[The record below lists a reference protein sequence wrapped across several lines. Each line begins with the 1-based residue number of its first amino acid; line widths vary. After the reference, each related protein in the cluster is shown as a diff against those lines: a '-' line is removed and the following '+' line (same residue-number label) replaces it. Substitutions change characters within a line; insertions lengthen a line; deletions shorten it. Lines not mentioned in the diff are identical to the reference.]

1 MTEVRATS
9 SDRKLRVSGGVVS
22 AVAGLFH
29 LPVGIIGL
37 ADPRMTGTIFG
48 EDAVLVVPAF
58 FLLLGA
64 FQLLWAWIT
73 VTSGNELIGI
83 GIFAFLASII
93 LYLFALATPLPFGV
107 IQQTI
112 SLPGAL
118 TKVVEAAYVV
128 IALFLVSR
136 SSQERL

>member
-9 SDRKLRVSGGVVS
+9 SDRKLKVSGAVVS

-29 LPVGIIGL
+29 LPIGIIGL
-37 ADPRMTGTIFG
+37 ANPEMAGTIFG
-48 EDAVLVVPAF
+48 EEAVLVVPGF
-58 FLLLGA
+58 FILLGA

-73 VTSGNELIGI
+73 LTSGSELVGI

-136 SSQERL
+136 PSQERL

>member
-1 MTEVRATS
+1 MTEVRATP
-9 SDRKLRVSGGVVS
+9 SDRKLKVSGAVVS

-29 LPVGIIGL
+29 LPIGIIGL
-37 ADPRMTGTIFG
+37 ANPEMAGTIFG
-48 EDAVLVVPAF
+48 EEAVLVVPGF
-58 FLLLGA
+58 FILLGA

-73 VTSGNELIGI
+73 LTSGSELVGI

-136 SSQERL
+136 PSQERL

>member
-9 SDRKLRVSGGVVS
+9 SDRKLKVSGAIVS

-83 GIFAFLASII
+83 GIFAFLASIV

-107 IQQTI
+107 VQQTI

-118 TKVVEAAYVV
+118 TKVVEVTYVV

-136 SSQERL
+136 PSRERL

>member
-9 SDRKLRVSGGVVS
+9 SDRKLKVSGAVVS

-29 LPVGIIGL
+29 LPIGIIGL

-48 EDAVLVVPAF
+48 EEAVLVVPGF
-58 FLLLGA
+58 FILLGA

-73 VTSGNELIGI
+73 LTSGNELIGI

-118 TKVVEAAYVV
+118 TKVVETAYVV

-136 SSQERL
+136 PSQERL

>member
-9 SDRKLRVSGGVVS
+9 SDRKLRVSGAVVS

-37 ADPRMTGTIFG
+37 ADSRMTGTIFG
-48 EDAVLVVPAF
+48 GDAVLVIPAF

-73 VTSGNELIGI
+73 LTSGNELIGI

-93 LYLFALATPLPFGV
+93 LYLFVLATPLPFGV
-107 IQQTI
+107 VQQSI

-118 TKVVEAAYVV
+118 TKLVEAAYAV

-136 SSQERL
+136 PSRERL